1 MAFPSFLH
9 AIFQDGK
16 PNIRKQWGGIGRE
29 EVRSITEVIQTRRL
43 GLGYASVELG
53 KGHAIIDSPKTD
65 NLNINSPW
73 KRRSRSQGGVGPK
86 TEGNGRS

>member
-9 AIFQDGK
+9 AIFRDGK

-43 GLGYASVELG
+43 GLGYAPRELG
-53 KGHAIIDSPKTD
+53 KGHAIIDSPNTA
-65 NLNINSPW
+65 NLNIHGPW